1 MSVPVDVE
9 ASEGTKEGVGS
20 EKEEEDCNFECCN
33 ASFQSFKCLL
43 DHLTDG
49 HGIYLKPVV
58 DLCHTCEIIFNSVEE
73 GIEHYISHAISF
85 EGRMVSLG
93 GEIDIKAQN
102 WLTPIYEKMK
112 EVRKDI
118 LHHLIFGDDGK

>member
-9 ASEGTKEGVGS
+9 ASEGTEEGVGF
-20 EKEEEDCNFECCN
+20 EKEEEKEDYNLECCSG
-33 ASFQSFKCLL
+33 SFQSFKCLL

-49 HGIYLKPVV
+49 HGIDLKPVV

-102 WLTPIYEKMK
+102 
-112 EVRKDI
+112 
-118 LHHLIFGDDGK
+118 

>member
-1 MSVPVDVE
+1 MVQTV
-9 ASEGTKEGVGS
+9 
-20 EKEEEDCNFECCN
+20 
-33 ASFQSFKCLL
+33 
-43 DHLTDG
+43 
-49 HGIYLKPVV
+49 
-58 DLCHTCEIIFNSVEE
+58 FNSVEE

-102 WLTPIYEKMK
+102 WLTPIYEKMN

-118 LHHLIFGDDGK
+118 LHRLIFGDDGK